1 MPAYA
6 VLDFSLCLIAS
17 IRIISYDLR
26 HHRIT
31 NSSLC
36 RFAVAIVL
44 LKFVE
49 FIVDAEGINLLK
61 SIQDAGIALA
71 LFLFIYWASG
81 SSMGLGD
88 VKLATVLAALAG
100 LGSIRNFIFWF
111 CAIWIWGGAHAFLV
125 ALRYRTF
132 QRRIAFAPAL
142 FGGTLTYLAMKIWSS
157 LPQ

>member
-1 MPAYA
+1 MPVYA
-6 VLDFSLCLIAS
+6 VLDFALCLIAS
-17 IRIISYDLR
+17 LRIISYDL
-26 HHRIT
+26 HHHLIT
-31 NSSLC
+31 NSSLR
-36 RFAVAIVL
+36 RFAFAIVL

-49 FIVDAEGINLLK
+49 FIVDTESVNLLG
-61 SIQDAGIALA
+61 SIEDAVVALA
-71 LFLFIYWASG
+71 LFLSIYWISG

-88 VKLATVLAALAG
+88 VKLATVLAALAA

-111 CAIWIWGGAHAFLV
+111 CAIWIWGGVHAFAV

-142 FGGTLTYLAMKIWSS
+142 FGGTLTYLATRIWSS